1 MKIKN
6 IKTNHIKLT
15 KLQLIKSKNYKNT
28 ENRVNSFT
36 TEFYLKKSL
45 NIIYKYHINNK
56 KIIFIGVPTSIQKQ
70 FKSILKKT
78 KHIFLTKN
86 IWVSG
91 IITNKI
97 PITKNLKTNLKKN
110 TLKLLNINTRPC
122 LIVLFDEP
130 QENKVIQESKK
141 LQIPLISLNS
151 RFFNQNPVLYKIP
164 GNFNFLKHPVNNIFF
179 LILMSVFKKT
189 RIKKFKLKKNN
200 IKKHNVNKKKKK

>member
-70 FKSILKKT
+70 FNYHLK
-78 KHIFLTKN
+78 
-86 IWVSG
+86 
-91 IITNKI
+91 
-97 PITKNLKTNLKKN
+97 
-110 TLKLLNINTRPC
+110 
-122 LIVLFDEP
+122 
-130 QENKVIQESKK
+130 
-141 LQIPLISLNS
+141 
-151 RFFNQNPVLYKIP
+151 
-164 GNFNFLKHPVNNIFF
+164 
-179 LILMSVFKKT
+179 
-189 RIKKFKLKKNN
+189 
-200 IKKHNVNKKKKK
+200 